1 MELIRTPLKWV
12 GSKARIME
20 TLRPHLP
27 AGDRLVEPFAGSCA
41 VMMNTDYESYLIAD
55 VNQDLIHMYV
65 SMVGFTDRFLHTA
78 ENLFETR
85 NTPESY
91 YSLRLAFNSKSHDSA
106 DRAALFFYLNRH
118 CFNGLCRYNQKG
130 EFNVPFG
137 KYKKPY
143 FPEKEI
149 CAFVEKAKR
158 AEFICGHYSET
169 LSMVKSGDV
178 VYCDPPYLTDTDNF
192 TAYHTQGFTHLDHGR
207 LSRKLRRL
215 SARGIP
221 VIASNSDLDMV
232 RYLYSGFC
240 IEPITAPRSVGAA
253 PGSQKSA
260 GELIIKSGVS
270 YA

>member
-85 NTPESY
+85 NTSESY

-130 EFNVPFG
+130 EFNVPLEST
-137 KYKKPY
+137 KSPISQRKKSAHLLKKPSGLNSSAV
-143 FPEKEI
+143 I
-149 CAFVEKAKR
+149 TAKR
-158 AEFICGHYSET
+158 
-169 LSMVKSGDV
+169 
-178 VYCDPPYLTDTDNF
+178 
-192 TAYHTQGFTHLDHGR
+192 
-207 LSRKLRRL
+207 
-215 SARGIP
+215 
-221 VIASNSDLDMV
+221 
-232 RYLYSGFC
+232 
-240 IEPITAPRSVGAA
+240 
-253 PGSQKSA
+253 
-260 GELIIKSGVS
+260 
-270 YA
+270 